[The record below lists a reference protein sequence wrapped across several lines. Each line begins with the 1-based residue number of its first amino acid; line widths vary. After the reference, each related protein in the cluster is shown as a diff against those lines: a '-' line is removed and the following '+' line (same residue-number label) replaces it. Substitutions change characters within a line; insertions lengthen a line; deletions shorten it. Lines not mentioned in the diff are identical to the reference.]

1 MVRTKG
7 AEIRV
12 GDRAIDEAALI
23 TELAHVQ
30 KEIEA
35 WATQNELW
43 HDSSFAVPFVFHD
56 EAPRS
61 HDTILLITEG
71 PMARIFSMD
80 GAYSDYEHSFTK
92 MLEKL
97 GYWFE
102 LENHYTFSLYPTDD
116 RLREEFL
123 SFHRWQWLQKLSEK
137 KLLALHAEAFEHFAE
152 HPDSLKKLGWRQF
165 EELLDAIFR
174 NQGFHTELGPGT
186 NDGGVD
192 IRLYQDR
199 AILEVVTVVQAK
211 RYTDNPIQLEPVA
224 ALYGIAGV
232 QDAAHAIFATTSYF
246 QPAAREFAR
255 STTRKLGWPTL
266 ELADG
271 AKVAEWCSDVAVQ
284 LKEFFER
291 GLSAPRAV
299 VEPTGP
305 LVGAIVV
312 AHGGCNCTSNLF
324 AKIEADFPYEV
335 VLRPIGD
342 VVVSGDLT
350 AGSEVPSE
358 TARVTW
364 TEEARLLASKSDSG
378 DFWADRKSFSIWDGT
393 PQYFT
398 SD

>member
-1 MVRTKG
+1 MSPKATKVK
-7 AEIRV
+7 V
-12 GDRAIDEAALI
+12 GDRSIDERGLLR
-23 TELAHVQ
+23 EVAHVQ

-43 HDSSFAVPFVFHD
+43 HDSSFAVPFAFHD

-71 PMARIFSMD
+71 PMARIFAMD
-80 GAYSDYEHSFTK
+80 GAYGDYEPSFTK

-116 RLREEFL
+116 RLREDFL
-123 SFHRWQWLQKLSEK
+123 SLHRWQWLQKLSEK
-137 KLLALHAEAFEHFAE
+137 KLVELHAEAFEHFAQ
-152 HPDSLKKLGWRQF
+152 HPDSMKKLGWRQF
-165 EELLDAIFR
+165 EELLDAIFK

-186 NDGGVD
+186 DDGGVD

-199 AILEVVTVVQAK
+199 AIPEVVTIVQAK

-246 QPAAREFAR
+246 QPAAREFAL
-255 STTRKLGWPTL
+255 STERKLGWPTL

-271 AKVAEWCSDVAVQ
+271 AKVAGWCSDVAVQ
-284 LKEFFER
+284 LKDYFEN
-291 GLSAPRAV
+291 GLSVPRAV
-299 VEPTGP
+299 TEPTGP
-305 LVGAIVV
+305 LVGWIVV
-312 AHGGCNCTSNLF
+312 AQGGYNCTSNFF
-324 AKIEADFPYEV
+324 AKIEADFPHEV
-335 VLRPIGD
+335 ILRPIGD
-342 VVVSGDLT
+342 VVVSGDMT
-350 AGSEVPSE
+350 AGSETPSE
-358 TARVTW
+358 SARVTW
-364 TEEARLLASKSDSG
+364 TKEARLLASKTDSG
-378 DFWADRKSFSIWDGT
+378 RFKADRKLFSIWDGT
-393 PQYFT
+393 PQYFN